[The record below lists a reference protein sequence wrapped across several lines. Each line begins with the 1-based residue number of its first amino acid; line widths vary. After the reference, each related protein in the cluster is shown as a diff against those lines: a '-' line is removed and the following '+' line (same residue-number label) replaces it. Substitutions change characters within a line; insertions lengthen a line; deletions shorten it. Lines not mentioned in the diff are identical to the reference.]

1 MDRVRIL
8 FSSFLFAQICGPQI
22 TGAAMPISKGD
33 ARQHLIQDAE
43 PVYPPFA
50 QLARRPLDLVP
61 VETIDAKRQAVS
73 EKALSGQSM
82 TEQAALEP
90 VRHSQFTLFLDNG
103 VPVPIIARVTIGFQ
117 LPQTGPAP
125 TEDQQQAAR
134 AWFPL
139 STKCMKAIQ
148 AQNPREAVE
157 ACKQTLD
164 MSLKAGDLT
173 SSGQLARTGSLQM
186 YGHALLLADKKQAA
200 LAQEYMAVDEV
211 RKCLTDKD
219 QEYAMPFFWRG
230 VVEANLGQNDP
241 ALADFTVA
249 EATHRR
255 AIANMPDMKAKYS
268 PLLAAILKE
277 HASLLDRMGRA
288 DEAAK
293 LRAEAA
299 SL

>member
-1 MDRVRIL
+1 MDRVGIL
-8 FSSFLFAQICGPQI
+8 FGFFLLAQICVSQV

-33 ARQHLIQDAE
+33 ARQHLIQDVE

-50 QLARRPLDLVP
+50 QPASRPTDLALAV
-61 VETIDAKRQAVS
+61 TIDAKGQAVS
-73 EKALSGQSM
+73 EKVLSGQSM
-82 TEQAALEP
+82 TEQSALAP
-90 VRHSQFTLFLDNG
+90 VRHWQFTPFLDNG
-103 VPVPIIARVTIGFQ
+103 VAVPATTRLAIGFQ
-117 LPQTGPAP
+117 LPQSGPVP
-125 TEDQQQAAR
+125 TADQEQAER

-255 AIANMPDMKAKYS
+255 AIANLPDMKAKYS

-277 HASLLDRMGRA
+277 HAALLDRMGRA

>member
-1 MDRVRIL
+1 MDRVGIL
-8 FSSFLFAQICGPQI
+8 CSFFLLAQICGAQD
-22 TGAAMPISKGD
+22 TDAAKPISEGD
-33 ARQHLIQDAE
+33 ARQHLVQDAE
-43 PVYPPFA
+43 PVYPRMVQPAGA
-50 QLARRPLDLVP
+50 QGDVALAV
-61 VETIDAKRQAVS
+61 TIDAKGQVVS
-73 EKALSGQSM
+73 EKVLSGPPMLQQSVLD
-82 TEQAALEP
+82 A
-90 VRHSQFTLFLDNG
+90 VRHWQFTPFLDNG
-103 VPVPIIARVTIGFQ
+103 VAVPVTTRLTIAYP
-117 LPQTGPAP
+117 LPQSRPAP
-125 TEDQQQAAR
+125 TADQEQAEK

-139 STKCMKAIQ
+139 SAKCMKAIQ

-157 ACKQTLD
+157 ACKQTLNI
-164 MSLKAGDLT
+164 SLKVGDQT
-173 SSGQLARTGSLQM
+173 PSDQLARTGSLQM
-186 YGHALLLADKKQAA
+186 YGHALLLANQKQAA

-255 AIANMPDMKAKYS
+255 AIANLPDMKAKYG

-277 HASLLDRMGRA
+277 HAALLDRMGRA

>member
-1 MDRVRIL
+1 MDRVGIL
-8 FSSFLFAQICGPQI
+8 FSFFLLAQIWGSQVTC
-22 TGAAMPISKGD
+22 AAMPISRGD
-33 ARQHLIQDAE
+33 ARQHLNDDAE
-43 PVYPPFA
+43 SLYPPLA
-50 QLARRPLDLVP
+50 QPARRPLDLVLA
-61 VETIDAKRQAVS
+61 VTTDAKGQAVS
-73 EKALSGQSM
+73 EKVLSGQST
-82 TEQAALEP
+82 TEQGALAP
-90 VRHSQFTLFLDNG
+90 VGHLQFISFLDNG
-103 VPVPIIARVTIGFQ
+103 VPVPVTTKLTIGFQ
-117 LPQTGPAP
+117 LPQSGPAP
-125 TEDQQQAAR
+125 TADQQQAER

-139 STKCMKAIQ
+139 STKCMQAIQ

-157 ACKQTLD
+157 TCKQTLD

-186 YGHALLLADKKQAA
+186 YGHALLLANKKQAA

-241 ALADFTVA
+241 ALADFAVA

-255 AIANMPDMKAKYS
+255 AIASQPAMKAKYS

-277 HASLLDRMGRA
+277 HAALLDRMGRA